1 MTLLVR
7 RAEEADRPAL
17 FRLFASVFGA
27 APGPGEWEW
36 KYDRNP
42 SRGASIAAFLDSEA
56 VGFFGAFATR
66 YVGDGKE
73 LPGTSGVDVMTSPE
87 ARKLGRHGAYRELGA
102 RFVEE
107 NRALGIPFYFG
118 FPNDRHRLVG
128 ERVLGFLTVERAGQ
142 WSRPALAAPRSRLRQ
157 WLKPIREVERFSGPH
172 RPLAEALRARPGLR
186 TDRSAPLLNWRF
198 VERPR
203 VTYRLLEASGPG
215 RSSRGYA
222 VVRLVG
228 ERALVVD
235 LQALDES
242 SGTVPDLLEAAAAL
256 AAAEGAR
263 TLEVRAS
270 RRGTLAARAA
280 ELGLSELPSD
290 CCLELIPVDPDYP
303 LGPALASFDYRYGDH
318 DVF

>member
-7 RAEEADRPAL
+7 RAEKADRPAL

-42 SRGASIAAFLDSEA
+42 AAGASIAAFLDSEP

-66 YVGDGKE
+66 YVGDGRE
-73 LPGTSGVDVMTSPE
+73 FPGTSGVDVMTSPE
-87 ARKLGRHGAYRELGA
+87 ARKLGRHGVYRELGT

-118 FPNDRHRLVG
+118 FPNERHRLVG
-128 ERVLGFLTVERAGQ
+128 ERVLGFRTVEKAGQ
-142 WSRPALAAPRSRLRQ
+142 WSLPAAPARRSALRQ
-157 WLKPIREVERFSGPH
+157 WLRPVREVETFSAVHHPV
-172 RPLAEALRARPGLR
+172 AEALKERPGVR
-186 TDRSAPLLNWRF
+186 TDRCARTLNWRF
-198 VERPR
+198 SERPGVR
-203 VTYRLLEASGPG
+203 YRLLQASGPG

-222 VVRLVG
+222 VVRLLG

-235 LQALDES
+235 LQAQDEG
-242 SGTVPDLLEAAAAL
+242 SGTVPDLLDAASAL
-256 AAAEGAR
+256 AATEGAR
-263 TLEVRAS
+263 TIELRAS
-270 RRGTLAARAA
+270 RRGLLAARAA

-290 CCLELIPVDPDYP
+290 CCLELIPVDPGFP
-303 LGPALASFDYRYGDH
+303 LDPVIASFDYRYGDH

>member
-7 RAEEADRPAL
+7 PAEKTDRPAL

-42 SRGASIAAFLDSEA
+42 ERGASIAAFLDSEP

-66 YVGDGKE
+66 YVGDGRE
-73 LPGTSGVDVMTSPE
+73 FPGTSGVDVMTSPE
-87 ARKLGRHGAYRELGA
+87 ARKLGRHGVYRELGA
-102 RFVEE
+102 RFVLE

-118 FPNDRHRLVG
+118 FPNERHRLVG
-128 ERVLGFLTVERAGQ
+128 ERVLGFRTVEKAGL
-142 WSRPALAAPRSRLRQ
+142 WSRPSAASRRSLLRR
-157 WLKPIREVERFSGPH
+157 WLRPVREVERFPAAHDS
-172 RPLAEALRARPGLR
+172 LAESLKERPGVR
-186 TDRSAPLLNWRF
+186 TGRSARTLNWRF
-198 VERPR
+198 VDRPG
-203 VTYRLLEASGPG
+203 VAYRLLEASGPG
-215 RSSRGYA
+215 RSPRGYA

-235 LQALDES
+235 LQALDEA
-242 SGTVPDLLEAAAAL
+242 SGTVPDLLDAASAL

-263 TLEVRAS
+263 SLELRAS
-270 RRGTLAARAA
+270 RRGLLAARAA

-290 CCLELIPVDPDYP
+290 CCLELIPVDPGFP
-303 LGPALASFDYRYGDH
+303 LDPVIASFDYRYGDH